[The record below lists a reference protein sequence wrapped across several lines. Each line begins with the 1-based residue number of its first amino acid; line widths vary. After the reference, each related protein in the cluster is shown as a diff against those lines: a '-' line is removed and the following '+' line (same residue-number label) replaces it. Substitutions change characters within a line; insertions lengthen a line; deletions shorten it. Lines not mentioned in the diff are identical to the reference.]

1 MTPVLPPGPLSTYR
15 RMRELAGVEPDRT
28 AVSARGADG
37 GWSSLTRAELVALA
51 EAQAARLLA
60 EPPGPYTV
68 VALPNGIGFF
78 VAVLASWW
86 AGRTPLVVPPE
97 STAPELVRLFS
108 SVGRPREEIFAF
120 DGSELV
126 APVRDASAPTTAGR
140 TAATVAVGAAEP
152 AVAWYLPSGGST
164 SLPRLVPV
172 PGRPADQ
179 LSGQSTLLG
188 AVGWRPDADH
198 LVLGP
203 LSHAAP
209 FTCALTGLVHGNH
222 VVLVD
227 RFAPG
232 AVRDAVRRVPPTWC
246 QLTPHQMAVIG
257 ADPAF
262 LRSFGA
268 RLAGLLH
275 TAAPCPAAVKRLWM
289 DSIGADR
296 VYELYAS
303 TQMVGAVVSRGT
315 DWLQRPGT
323 VGRPY
328 MTQVRI
334 LDEKGLVLPPGQV
347 GEVYLRTAGTRRLS
361 AAQTGHLRGRPG
373 GYFSVGDLGYLD
385 EDGFLFLV
393 DRVDD
398 VIIVGGANV
407 SAREVEQTLVAHP
420 AVGEALVV
428 GRPDRLLGQR
438 VHALVVPADA
448 ESVPDTTDLR
458 AHCAGL
464 LAPHKVPTSIEVIAE
479 FERSHAGKIQRFRY
493 R

>member
-1 MTPVLPPGPLSTYR
+1 MTSALPRGPLPTYR
-15 RMRELAGVEPDRT
+15 RMRELARTAPDRP

-37 GWSSLTRAELVALA
+37 RWSSLTRAELVALA
-51 EAQAARLLA
+51 EAQATRLLA
-60 EPPGPYTV
+60 ESPAPYTV
-68 VALPNGIGFF
+68 VALPNSTGFF

-108 SVGRPREEIFAF
+108 SVGRPPEEIFTFTESVLATPV
-120 DGSELV
+120 GSMGT
-126 APVRDASAPTTAGR
+126 STTGR
-140 TAATVAVGAAEP
+140 TAATVAVATAEP

-172 PGRPADQ
+172 AGLPAEQ
-179 LSGQSTLLG
+179 LSGQSTLLA

-209 FTCALTGLVHGNH
+209 FTCALTGLVYGNH
-222 VVLVD
+222 VVVVD

-262 LRSFGA
+262 LRTFGA
-268 RLAGLLH
+268 RLVGVLH
-275 TAAPCPAAVKRLWM
+275 TAAPCPATVKRAWL
-289 DSIGADR
+289 DGIGADR

-315 DWLQRPGT
+315 DWLERPGT

-334 LDEKGLVLPPGQV
+334 LDEKGLALPPGQV
-347 GEVYLRTAGTRRLS
+347 GEVYLRTAVTRRLS

-385 EDGFLFLV
+385 EDGYLFLV

-407 SAREVEQTLVAHP
+407 SAREVEQTLTAHP

-448 ESVPDTTDLR
+448 DTVPGTAELR
-458 AHCAGL
+458 EHCVGL
-464 LAPHKVPTSIEVIAE
+464 LAPHKVPASIEVIPK

>member
-1 MTPVLPPGPLSTYR
+1 MTPPPPRGPLPTYR
-15 RMRELAGVEPDRT
+15 RMRELARAEPDRP
-28 AVSARGADG
+28 AVSARSADG
-37 GWSSLTRAELVALA
+37 RWSSLTRAELVALA
-51 EAQAARLLA
+51 EARAARLLA
-60 EPPGPYTV
+60 EPPDPYTV
-68 VALPNGIGFF
+68 VALPNGIGFL

-86 AGRTPLVVPPE
+86 AGRTPLVVAPE
-97 STAPELVRLFS
+97 STAPELAQLFS
-108 SVGRPREEIFAF
+108 GVGRPPEEIFTF
-120 DGSELV
+120 DESE
-126 APVRDASAPTTAGR
+126 PTTAAPATGR
-140 TAATVAVGAAEP
+140 AAATSAVGAAEP
-152 AVAWYLPSGGST
+152 TTAWYLPSGGST
-164 SLPRLVPV
+164 SLPRLVPI
-172 PGRPADQ
+172 PGRPGAQ
-179 LSGQSTLLG
+179 LAGQSVLLA

-209 FTCALTGLVHGNH
+209 FTCALTGLVYGNH
-222 VVLVD
+222 LVVVD
-227 RFAPG
+227 RFGPG

-257 ADPAF
+257 GDPAF
-262 LRSFGA
+262 LRAFGE
-268 RLAGLLH
+268 RLVGVLH
-275 TAAPCPAAVKRLWM
+275 TAAPCPAAVKQAWL
-289 DSIGADR
+289 DGIGADR
-296 VYELYAS
+296 VYELYGS

-315 DWLQRPGT
+315 DWLERPGT

-334 LDEKGLVLPPGQV
+334 LDEEGAGLPPGQV

-361 AAQTGHLRGRPG
+361 AAQSGHLRGRPG

-385 EDGFLFLV
+385 QDGYLFLV

-438 VHALVVPADA
+438 VHALVVRADA
-448 ESVPDTTDLR
+448 GSEPSAAELR
-458 AHCAGL
+458 EHCVGL
-464 LAPHKVPTSIEVIAE
+464 LAPHKVPVSIEVIRE
-479 FERSHAGKIQRFRY
+479 FERSSAGKIRRFRY